1 MEQTDELR
9 VHDFDVAVINLD
21 RRTDRLSH
29 LLKTAPLMFRRW
41 PAIDGQNLSKH
52 YFEFTDLLDTI
63 RNQQRVLGEV
73 GCSLSH
79 YSLWKDHLERRGIRD
94 GRRHEHLLIFEDDV
108 MFSDASKEQYNLM
121 KEHVSRGVSE
131 RGLQFDLMYVGG
143 QWTPDYDMDGAKPPY
158 FNFQRTT
165 RESLG
170 THYRE
175 SLVPGIYKRRNLSPA
190 VIQGQHNIWYSP
202 LFRTAGAYV
211 ISQRGAKRLLEAV
224 ETDTALFMKTPLDM
238 WLLEMDFR
246 GYIDAFDRFPHPFYQ
261 AGFEMV
267 REPSHAANDIHRG
280 VFSKVEL
287 PPQFYGHD
295 DLT

>member
-1 MEQTDELR
+1 MDSKHELR
-9 VHDFDVAVINLD
+9 VHDFDIAVINLD
-21 RRTDRLSH
+21 RRPDRIAH
-29 LLKTAPLMFRRW
+29 LYKNAPVMFRRS

-52 YFEFTDLLDTI
+52 YFQFADLLDTI
-63 RNQQRVLGEV
+63 RSQQRVLGEV

-79 YSLWKDHLERRGIRD
+79 YSLWKEHIDKQK
-94 GRRHEHLLIFEDDV
+94 HEHLLIFEDDV
-108 MFSDASKEQYNLM
+108 MFSDISRQQYKLM
-121 KEHVSRGVSE
+121 TDEVSQAVLEKDFR
-131 RGLQFDLMYVGG
+131 FDLIYVGG
-143 QWTPDYDMDGAKPPY
+143 QWTPNYDIDGATPPY
-158 FNFQRTT
+158 FAFQKTT
-165 RESLG
+165 SESLL

-190 VIQGQHNIWYSP
+190 VIQGQRNVWYSP

-246 GYIDAFDRFPHPFYQ
+246 GYIDAYDRFPHPFYQ

-280 VFSKVEL
+280 VYSNIEL
-287 PPQFYGHD
+287 PPQF
-295 DLT
+295 L